1 VKKTVSASP
10 YEGFTAGPCEHC
22 DGTGRNATAFIKP
35 AALADMLEL
44 TERRLRQL
52 VDDGIIDPPVKG
64 KGYPGDS
71 VGMYMR
77 WKFAWSHA
85 NETKE
90 LIEIR
95 KEKLEARARR
105 RRHRQLNGRER

>member
-10 YEGFTAGPCEHC
+10 YEGFVEGPCPHC
-22 DGTGRNATAFIKP
+22 EGTGRTRIAFITP
-35 AALADMLEL
+35 AALAEMLQL

-77 WKFAWSHA
+77 WKTPWSHA

-105 RRHRQLNGRER
+105 HRQLNGRER